1 MTKNSNTP
9 HTRHP
14 LRAVLKMAAIIVG
27 LLAVAGVLLLTIDDS
42 VLDQLKFN
50 LSLGTL
56 IVLVVVINIISFVF
70 FMILYAAY
78 QWVRRDL
85 KGPRSEDMADEQG
98 DL

>member
-1 MTKNSNTP
+1 MTKKHIA

-14 LRAVLKMAAIIVG
+14 LRALFKMATILLG
-27 LLAVAGVLLLTIDDS
+27 LLAVAGFLLLTIDES

-56 IVLVVVINIISFVF
+56 IALVVVINLISFIF
-70 FMILYAAY
+70 FIILYAAY

-85 KGPRSEDMADEQG
+85 KAPRSEDMADESG
-98 DL
+98 DER